1 MAEKYNMKLQFTK
14 TFHDFFREKTKE
26 STSLLYKMKALE
38 VLNAEFFYTCGKF
51 PVLQMCLF

>member
-1 MAEKYNMKLQFTK
+1 MAEKYNMKLMYTK

-38 VLNAEFFYTCGKF
+38 VCVYLDVLEVFFVAGYSC
-51 PVLQMCLF
+51 MM

>member
-1 MAEKYNMKLQFTK
+1 MAEKYNMKLMYTK

-38 VLNAEFFYTCGKF
+38 VCVYLDVLEVFFVAGYLC
-51 PVLQMCLF
+51 MM